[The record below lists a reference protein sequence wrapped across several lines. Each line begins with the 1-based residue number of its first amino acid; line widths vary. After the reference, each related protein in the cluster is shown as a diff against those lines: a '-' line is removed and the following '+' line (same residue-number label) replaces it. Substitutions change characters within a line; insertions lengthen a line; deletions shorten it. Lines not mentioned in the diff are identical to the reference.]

1 MGSDKALL
9 RLGGETFISRLIRI
23 LEGKVSPVIVI
34 LGYHANE
41 IRNSLPEI
49 HDLKVLLN
57 NDYNLGQLS
66 SLKIALAHLDN
77 LATEG
82 ALIYLV
88 DHPAMSRGVVDQLLD
103 NFERSK
109 ASVLIP
115 TYEGRRGH
123 PVLFARSLYDELQQA
138 PLELGARAVVRR
150 HEAETELVPVDDPGI
165 LIDVDTPADYQELLN
180 KWESLTASRE
190 ESSGQI

>member
-9 RLGGETFISRLIRI
+9 RLGGETFISRLIRV
-23 LEGKVSPVIVI
+23 LDGKVSPVIVV
-34 LGYHANE
+34 LGFHADE

-49 HDLKVLLN
+49 HELKVLLN
-57 NDYNLGQLS
+57 NDYNFGQLS

-82 ALIYLV
+82 AMMCLV
-88 DHPAMSRGVVDQLLD
+88 DHPAISRGVVGQLLD
-103 NFERSK
+103 EFERSK

-115 TYEGRRGH
+115 TFVGRRGH
-123 PVLFARSLYDELQQA
+123 PVLFARNLFDELQRA
-138 PLELGARAVVRR
+138 PLEQGARAVVRR
-150 HEAETELVPVDDPGI
+150 HAAETELVPVDDPGI
-165 LIDVDTPADYQELLN
+165 LVDVDTPADYQELLK

-190 ESSGQI
+190 QSSG